1 MGILVLVVET
11 PTADSV
17 KWVCERVGQLQDG
30 QKVSVVYI
38 KGVPDGR
45 KKREAAAYKHLQE
58 RLASMGADVVG
69 LDDWYASDN
78 EVEDFGVTMILCVGR
93 YGYAQEIARK
103 ANIPVLTSPSA
114 SPEF

>member
-1 MGILVLVVET
+1 MGILVLVLET

-30 QKVSVVYI
+30 QKVSVVYL

-58 RLASMGADVVG
+58 RLASMGADVFG
-69 LDDWYASDN
+69 SEDWYASHN
-78 EVEDFGVTMILCVGR
+78 EVEDFGATLILCVGN
-93 YGYAQEIARK
+93 YAYARVLGAE
-103 ANIPVLTSPSA
+103 ANIPVLTYATPG
-114 SPEF
+114 PEW